1 MSRLATRGSD
11 PIDQATIRGYVLIR
25 LRREEEEEVC
35 TGGRA
40 ELYTCWGA
48 EPLAKPLTKPC
59 LGDEHQRRHSQL
71 LYSKNGYPLS
81 TLPCGYGQVT
91 NIL

>member
-11 PIDQATIRGYVLIR
+11 PIDQATVRGYVLIR
-25 LRREEEEEVC
+25 LRRGEEEEVC

-48 EPLAKPLTKPC
+48 KPLAKPLTRPC
-59 LGDEHQRRHSQL
+59 PGTRLGDKHQRRHISYIIDDL
-71 LYSKNGYPLS
+71 IRGS
-81 TLPCGYGQVT
+81 
-91 NIL
+91 

>member
-25 LRREEEEEVC
+25 LRRGEEEEVC

-40 ELYTCWGA
+40 KLYTCWGA
-48 EPLAKPLTKPC
+48 KTLAKPLTRPYPGTHPGNK
-59 LGDEHQRRHSQL
+59 HQRRHIQ
-71 LYSKNGYPLS
+71 YK
-81 TLPCGYGQVT
+81 
-91 NIL
+91 